1 MKTKEYYNELVDK
14 TSMYILMNG
23 YEEVASEMYECP
35 GGHIWHYSDIEELVL
50 NMSIAELEEL
60 EADWILQN
68 N

>member
-1 MKTKEYYNELVDK
+1 MRRLIVTTDEYVEH
-14 TSMYILMNG
+14 YILMNG

-35 GGHIWHYSDIEELVL
+35 GGHLWHYSDIEELV
-50 NMSIAELEEL
+50 NDMSISELEEL